1 MRKLL
6 LITFALISNYSFS
19 QLRSVVID
27 KETKE
32 AIPYVNIWIEDENIG
47 TTSNQQGEFEINID
61 SSATIVF
68 SAIGFETRRIQ
79 SDSITK
85 EVELKTS
92 TTNLT
97 EVVVTASKKN
107 LKLTIGS
114 FQRSKIN
121 YYFGVGTKP
130 WITARYFPYDE
141 TYSKTPFLVSL
152 KMLTN
157 SDIREAKFNVRLY
170 DVNDRGEPGNY
181 IYDKNIIGIA
191 RKGKKV
197 TEIDLSDLS
206 IKFPKNGF
214 FIAIEWFIIDENRY
228 EYEYTMQ
235 GSKKKMK
242 GVSYE
247 PSVGTVPAE
256 TDENSW
262 IYMQGQWQKVW
273 KNRSPLVDRYKDK
286 YSLLAIELTLTN

>member
-1 MRKLL
+1 M
-6 LITFALISNYSFS
+6 
-19 QLRSVVID
+19 
-27 KETKE
+27 ETKE
-32 AIPYVNIWIEDENIG
+32 AIPYVNIWIEGGNVG
-47 TTSNQQGEFEINID
+47 TTSNQKGEFEINID
-61 SSATIVF
+61 SSAIIVF
-68 SAIGFETRRIQ
+68 SAIGFETIRIQ

-85 EVELKTS
+85 KVELKTS
-92 TTNLT
+92 TTNLE
-97 EVVVTASKKN
+97 EVIVTASKQN
-107 LKLTIGS
+107 LKLTIGN
-114 FQRSKIN
+114 FRRSKIN
-121 YYFGVGTKP
+121 HYFAVGTKP

-141 TYSKTPFLVSL
+141 TYSKTRFLEGI
-152 KMLTN
+152 KILTN
-157 SDIREAKFNVRLY
+157 SDVKDAKFNVRLY
-170 DVNDRGEPGNY
+170 DINDNGEPGNF

-197 TEIDLSDLS
+197 TEVDLSDLG
-206 IKFPKNGF
+206 IKFPRNGF

-228 EYEYTMQ
+228 EYDYTMQ

-247 PSVGTVPAE
+247 PSVGTIPAE

-273 KNRSPLVDRYKDK
+273 KNKSPLDRYKNK

>member
-19 QLRSVVID
+19 QLRSVVIE

-32 AIPYVNIWIEDENIG
+32 AIPYVNIWIEGENIG

-61 SSATIVF
+61 SSAIIVF

-92 TTNLT
+92 TTKLA
-97 EVVVTASKKN
+97 EVVVTASKEN
-107 LKLTIGS
+107 LKLTIGH
-114 FQRSKIN
+114 FRRSKIN
-121 YYFGVGTKP
+121 HFFGVGTKP
-130 WITARYFPYDE
+130 WITARYFPYEE
-141 TYSKTPFLVSL
+141 TYSKTPFIGSL
-152 KMLTN
+152 KILTN
-157 SDIREAKFNVRLY
+157 SEIRDAKFNLRLY
-170 DVNDRGEPGNY
+170 SINDRGEPGDY
-181 IYDKNIIGIA
+181 LYDENIIGIA

-197 TEIDLSDLS
+197 TEVDLSDLG

-214 FIAIEWFIIDENRY
+214 FIAIEWLIIDENRY
-228 EYEYTMQ
+228 EYDYTMQ
-235 GSKKKMK
+235 GSKNKMK

-247 PSVGTVPAE
+247 PSIGTIPAE
-256 TDENSW
+256 TEDNSW
-262 IYMQGQWQKVW
+262 IYMQGRWQKVW
-273 KNRSPLVDRYKDK
+273 KNRSPLDRYKDK